1 MLKANVVLDALYKSI
16 LSFFNFITRKTSAPV
31 LAVKSVEDKEGT
43 VKCSTN
49 TLVLFAWIGESAWIL
64 PPKP

>member
-1 MLKANVVLDALYKSI
+1 MDNTIKKTADNIDLNKELDS
-16 LSFFNFITRKTSAPV
+16 NIT
-31 LAVKSVEDKEGT
+31 VEDKEGT